1 MSDTNT
7 NNPSLPDFDSF
18 FKNQGKPI
26 GYDPTDAE
34 MDLARAVLVP
44 VTKELM
50 MRQFAQPTN
59 IQSAGTL
66 TNEATGD
73 VYAVAK
79 DGAGRISQF
88 IKPEVIQTTG
98 GFEYISGPGQTRP
111 FINRETGEQPKGYAA
126 SGNFYGMGQPV
137 VGGDNSAA
145 RAAAAAA
152 TGASP
157 APTPA
162 PQPYAMT
169 NAEGASMSFNNP
181 YDVRAAFKGG
191 SLTQEEARR
200 ALSHFGI
207 K

>member
-7 NNPSLPDFDSF
+7 NTATLPDFNAF

-26 GYDPTDAE
+26 GYVPTDAE
-34 MDLARAVLVP
+34 MELAKAVLVP
-44 VTKELM
+44 VTKELV
-50 MRQFAQPTN
+50 MRQFAPPEG
-59 IQSAGTL
+59 AAKLGTR
-66 TNEATGD
+66 TNEITKD
-73 VYAVAK
+73 VLRTIEYP
-79 DGAGRISQF
+79 DGSF
-88 IKPEVIQTTG
+88 KPYEVPQLQTTDG
-98 GFEYISGPGQTRP
+98 YQEMFAPGTART
-111 FINRETGEQPKGYAA
+111 ITNVTTGAPARGYVA
-126 SGNFYGMGQPV
+126 SGSIYGVNQPV

-152 TGASP
+152 TGGSP
-157 APTPA
+157 APTAA

-169 NAEGASMSFNNP
+169 NAEGAAMSFSNP

-191 SLTQEEARR
+191 SLTQEEARK

>member
-1 MSDTNT
+1 MGETSGKYFLTEDDIFMMQGRTNG
-7 NNPSLPDFDSF
+7 FA
-18 FKNQGKPI
+18 
-26 GYDPTDAE
+26 PTDEQLKAARDMAKAMN
-34 MDLARAVLVP
+34 MDIFKQRNAA
-44 VTKELM
+44 M
-50 MRQFAQPTN
+50 NPTN

-79 DGAGRISQF
+79 DGAGRIAQF

-111 FINRETGEQPKGYAA
+111 FINRETGEQSKGYAA
-126 SGNFYGMGQPV
+126 SGSFYGMGQPV

-145 RAAAAAA
+145 RDAAAAA
-152 TGASP
+152 TASP
-157 APTPA
+157 TPT

-169 NAEGASMSFNNP
+169 NAEGTAMSFASP
-181 YDVRAAFKGG
+181 YDVRAAFKQGG
-191 SLTQEEARR
+191 LTQDEARK

>member
-1 MSDTNT
+1 MGETSGKYFLTEDDIFMMQGRTNG
-7 NNPSLPDFDSF
+7 FA
-18 FKNQGKPI
+18 
-26 GYDPTDAE
+26 PTDEQLKAARDMAKTMN
-34 MDLARAVLVP
+34 MDIFKQRNAA
-44 VTKELM
+44 M
-50 MRQFAQPTN
+50 NPTN

-162 PQPYAMT
+162 AQPYAMT
-169 NAEGASMSFNNP
+169 NAEGAAMSFSSP

-191 SLTQEEARR
+191 SLTQDEARK
-200 ALSHFGI
+200 ALTHFGI